1 MRLIRAFEKP
11 VILVAAV
18 AVNLGLY
25 LLVPYIQVLIQ
36 KHSNAPKSARQVV
49 TELSFSQPPAEKLT
63 KHEIKEIK
71 LASLDPPQPNPTRP
85 TAPGGGLKIDLSPA
99 GGEGLAL
106 PSGGDRTGKIGG
118 GTGNGT
124 GNGMA
129 AMTYEMGQTDT
140 DAKIVGADPAPAFPP
155 RAARE
160 GVTGIVDV
168 TFVVNELGR
177 VEQITVVKEEP
188 NGYGF
193 AAAARAL
200 ARALQFRQPTLKLL
214 EVGQGFKRLYTFD
227 QP

>member
-1 MRLIRAFEKP
+1 MRAFEKSI
-11 VILVAAV
+11 ILVAAV

-36 KHSNAPKSARQVV
+36 KHANAPKSAHQVV
-49 TELSFSQPPAEKLT
+49 TELSFSQPPTEKLV

-71 LASLDPPQPNPTRP
+71 LASLDPPQPNPARP
-85 TAPGGGLKIDLSPA
+85 STPGGGLKIDLSPA

-106 PSGGDRTGKIGG
+106 VSGGSRTGAIGSSMDAG
-118 GTGNGT
+118 QGP
-124 GNGMA
+124 GMA

-140 DAKIVGADPAPAFPP
+140 DAKIVGADPSPAYPP

-177 VEQITVVKEEP
+177 VEQIMVVKEEP

-193 AAAARAL
+193 AAAAIAQ
-200 ARALQFRQPTLKLL
+200 ARSLQFKPATLQKMAVRQR
-214 EVGQGFKRLYTFD
+214 FKRRYTFD